1 MKKKL
6 LKYICI
12 SMLFAFI
19 LGIAYFFT
27 NIQTQ
32 TVRNGEEYVDNFL
45 DGQVFIQEVMLN
57 NTPKL
62 SVSVLPMYNKPDD
75 SIGIK
80 YNLSV
85 DSNEYEGFIPLNTC
99 ANKQWTSIKIDT
111 NKNFY
116 KGIATLKLE
125 AVGLNQ
131 DNTVQFL
138 ITTNTLQKNP
148 DLTLSKDNQ
157 IIENGC
163 LVMAYKELKYQET
176 VIVFIQIFLVILLI
190 TILYNKFIN
199 NIRKYPSIYITGILF
214 IISLIKFYP
223 TFSQINL
230 HVSAQ
235 YFFSW
240 LDLGFVRRSF
250 IGTLI
255 DILNIDFNVSTYI
268 KYGILSIIVLLL
280 LQLYIINNKKFEK
293 DRIRIGKYY
302 ILFIC
307 MPFGLLAF
315 WQSNFFARLD
325 QILMIFFLL
334 SCIAIIKEKGLFLI
348 PIFSILAIISHEM
361 YLAMFIP
368 FVFCLLLYKW
378 SIDKNRKY
386 MICLVWTSVL
396 SVIFGGYL
404 GFIAKP
410 IAEYADVWSKIQSNY
425 SSDLIWEYP
434 LQVNFFMS
442 KEEVLASSFST
453 IYLAQTIPLAI
464 YSIILLGPIILLT
477 LKWFVEYYKIQNNK
491 ISKYI
496 ICIFPFTLSG
506 LFLSMYLMCDWGRLF
521 VMYGFAV
528 FFSFITLLSIDRTN
542 TIRSIDSITNKID
555 KNIRSICFISLC
567 VFYIFLTLN
576 GTSSTTLFDFVNF
589 II

>member
-19 LGIAYFFT
+19 LGIAYFFI

-85 DSNEYEGFIPLNTC
+85 DGNEHEGFIPLNTC

-157 IIENGC
+157 TIENGC

-176 VIVFIQIFLVILLI
+176 VIVFIQLFLVILLI

-199 NIRKYPSIYITGILF
+199 NIKKYPYIYITGILF

-223 TFSQINL
+223 TFSQINP

-268 KYGILSIIVLLL
+268 KYGILSIVALLL
-280 LQLYIINNKKFEK
+280 LQLYVINNKKFEK

-315 WQSNFFARLD
+315 WQHNFFARLD
-325 QILMIFFLL
+325 EILMIFFLL
-334 SCIAIIKEKGLFLI
+334 SCIAIIKEKGLFFI
-348 PIFSILAIISHEM
+348 PILSILAIISHEM
-361 YLAMFIP
+361 YVAMFIP
-368 FVFCLLLYKW
+368 FIFCLLLYKW
-378 SIDKNRKY
+378 NVSKNRKY
-386 MICLVWTSVL
+386 IICIFVTSIL
-396 SVIFGGYL
+396 SVVFGGYL
-404 GFIAKP
+404 GFVAKP
-410 IAEYADVWSKIQSNY
+410 IAEYADVWNKIQSNY
-425 SSDLIWEYP
+425 SSELVWEFP
-434 LQVNFFMS
+434 LQANFFMS
-442 KEEVLASSFST
+442 KEELFESNFST
-453 IYLAQTIPLAI
+453 IYSAQTIPLAI
-464 YSIILLGPIILLT
+464 YSIIFLIPIIVLT
-477 LKWFVEYYKIQNNK
+477 VKWFIEYYKIQNNK
-491 ISKYI
+491 VSKYI
-496 ICIFPFTLSG
+496 ICIFPFTLIG
-506 LFLSMYLMCDWGRLF
+506 LLLSMYLMCDWGRLF
-521 VMYGFAV
+521 VMYGFAI
-528 FFSFITLLSIDRTN
+528 FFSFITLWSIDRIN
-542 TIRSIDSITNKID
+542 VIRSIDNVTTKID
-555 KNIRSICFISLC
+555 KNIKNIYFVSLC
-567 VFYIFLTLN
+567 VFYMFLTLY
-576 GTSSTTLFDFVNF
+576 GSSSTTLFDFGIF
-589 II
+589 LI